1 MTCQY
6 WAPNQ
11 GTCFLHDTPSFGNWM
26 LTMTAI
32 LIGFSIFFDVI
43 VFILVYDMPLYGDDE
58 LEEGYR

>member
-1 MTCQY
+1 
-6 WAPNQ
+6 
-11 GTCFLHDTPSFGNWM
+11 M